1 MTNSLVMIHPFD
13 PWGSKVGGIE
23 TAIRSLIK
31 YAPPDFSLSLIG
43 VTENSALRSLRQWTT
58 RDFEGVN
65 LSFYPLFEVETPNQR
80 TRIPLFLRFALALRS
95 SGLNFP
101 DAVAFYHRIE
111 PICVSR
117 IQARSNLLYLHSDP
131 REWIGAHSEVRW
143 KYIPW
148 LYRSVER
155 EAVRKSDW
163 VFGVSRSTVQYL
175 QERYPERGE
184 QFFFLPSCYRETIFF
199 PSPETEVEALRQ
211 KLLRQWGLPSGSRLL
226 LFAGRLEAQ
235 KNPLLAV
242 EALARLHRQHPAVHL
257 IAAGEG
263 SQAEEMQKH
272 AVQAGVQQ
280 QLHFLGSVDPVTL
293 SNVMKVCDL
302 LLMTSRFE
310 GMPITVM
317 EALAC
322 GTPVVS
328 TDTGEVRH
336 LIQSGVTGEVVDSHD
351 PDALARSVMHILTHR
366 SRYEKQRCVPSVE
379 SYRTDRVIPQ
389 FYEKLR
395 ILCGNQE

>member
-1 MTNSLVMIHPFD
+1 
-13 PWGSKVGGIE
+13 
-23 TAIRSLIK
+23 
-31 YAPPDFSLSLIG
+31 
-43 VTENSALRSLRQWTT
+43 
-58 RDFEGVN
+58 
-65 LSFYPLFEVETPNQR
+65 
-80 TRIPLFLRFALALRS
+80 
-95 SGLNFP
+95 
-101 DAVAFYHRIE
+101 
-111 PICVSR
+111 
-117 IQARSNLLYLHSDP
+117 
-131 REWIGAHSEVRW
+131 
-143 KYIPW
+143 
-148 LYRSVER
+148 
-155 EAVRKSDW
+155 
-163 VFGVSRSTVQYL
+163 
-175 QERYPERGE
+175 
-184 QFFFLPSCYRETIFF
+184 
-199 PSPETEVEALRQ
+199 
-211 KLLRQWGLPSGSRLL
+211 
-226 LFAGRLEAQ
+226 
-235 KNPLLAV
+235 
-242 EALARLHRQHPAVHL
+242 
-257 IAAGEG
+257 
-263 SQAEEMQKH
+263 MQKH

-293 SNVMKVCDL
+293 SKVMKVCDL